1 MIPGVVTAG
10 RRRAPDL
17 LGELD
22 AFSFVGEGADVVIV
36 ACACRRASLDLQVCR
51 QRGWG
56 KVSSLSMMSA
66 ASCGNLVRLPPGFLL
81 LVEGSISLSCT
92 TAGSQEGLSRD
103 GWWPS
108 SVRKARGTGTGHRV
122 EPRFS
127 LRIPCFGATTRKRRR
142 ICDISASATPSL
154 SAGIPCS
161 KSVT

>member
-1 MIPGVVTAG
+1 MPQVREVPVHMIPGVVTAG

-66 ASCGNLVRLPPGFLL
+66 ASCGNLVRLHPGFLL
-81 LVEGSISLSCT
+81 LVEGSISLWCM
-92 TAGSQEGLSRD
+92 AGSREGLSRD

-108 SVRKARGTGTGHRV
+108 SVRKATGDWDW
-122 EPRFS
+122 S
-127 LRIPCFGATTRKRRR
+127 
-142 ICDISASATPSL
+142 SS
-154 SAGIPCS
+154 
-161 KSVT
+161 